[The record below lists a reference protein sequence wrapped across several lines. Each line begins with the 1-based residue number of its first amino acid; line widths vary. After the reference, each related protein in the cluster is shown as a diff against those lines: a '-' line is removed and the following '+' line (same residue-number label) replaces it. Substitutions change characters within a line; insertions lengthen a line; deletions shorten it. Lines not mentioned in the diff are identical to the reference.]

1 MHGTHTPVM
10 VAERVLYPARRTW
23 VRYHLTD
30 KDLVTALLPNQGLR
44 DLSLETSVLKP
55 EPIENVRKPFKLC
68 ETWDPR

>member
-1 MHGTHTPVM
+1 M

-30 KDLVTALLPNQGLR
+30 KDLVTELLPNQGLR

-55 EPIENVRKPFKLC
+55 EPIENVRKPF
-68 ETWDPR
+68 